1 MELIGDNPI
10 KSNDSDLLD
19 RTDSAEKFA
28 KHIFSFDYKEGLV
41 VGICGEWGCG
51 KTSYINL
58 MRPELEKHSIVI
70 DFNPWMFSD
79 THNLVSLFFTEMAA
93 QLKEYNDNSDIA
105 DKLENFGELLSS
117 VSSIPVISEIGAIFK
132 FFSKKKINENS
143 LQKQREK
150 LTEVLKKRKKP
161 ITVIL
166 DDIDRLSS
174 DELQSILR
182 LVRLTGNFPNIIY
195 LLSFDKERVSETL
208 DYSNIKG
215 ESYLEKII
223 QVTFDVPKP
232 SQDLLEKNLFSSLEY
247 LLGNVSIDQYRWSQA
262 YFGIIRPVIRNVR
275 DIRRYI
281 ASLSNTFNQIGNSIN
296 TIDLLCLEAIKV
308 FQPKILREI
317 FELREILL
325 SYSNEDG
332 TKEKLVYFIKENPM
346 KEKILGVLFDR
357 YDFIS
362 GVKSPSINNAFKK
375 EKRVA
380 EKVFFE
386 LYFNQIETIE
396 LNNIEL
402 SRKLWSVMSSE
413 RFKDELLNINA
424 DSLEIVVRNLM
435 DYEDDF
441 NEHIA
446 LYVIP
451 SLYQNLPR
459 VPEKEKGIWELEA
472 NTIWSALTYRLLK
485 SIPEESKNGTIDQL
499 LDSCD
504 LFAQLEIVGI
514 IGHRENRGHKLVSD
528 ILAKHFE
535 SRLINNIKGTPLS
548 ELSSTYK
555 LSHILYFFVS
565 LGNIVND
572 DILNSEEILLSLLK
586 SSVSEIKSQKGDDP
600 TIHRKKILHWDSLV
614 KIYNNDEEKLRSMIE
629 QLETQRELE
638 IDQEYVQLA
647 IKYKNGYRHSDR
659 FDDEEI

>member
-1 MELIGDNPI
+1 MELISDNPI
-10 KSNDSDLLD
+10 KSNDYDLLD

-58 MRPELEKHSIVI
+58 MRPELAKHSTVI

-93 QLKEYNDNSDIA
+93 QLKEYNDNSDIT

-117 VSSIPVISEIGAIFK
+117 VSSIPIISELGAIFK
-132 FFSKKKINENS
+132 FCSKKKRNENS
-143 LQKQREK
+143 LQNQREK
-150 LTEVLKKRKKP
+150 LTEVLNKKKKP

-195 LLSFDKERVSETL
+195 LLSFDKERVSEIL

-215 ESYLEKII
+215 EIYLEKII

-232 SQDLLEKNLFSSLEY
+232 SEVLIEKNLFSSLDS
-247 LLGNVSIDQYRWSQA
+247 LLGNVSLDKYRWSQA
-262 YFGIIRPVIRNVR
+262 YFDIIRPMIKNVR
-275 DIRRYI
+275 DIRRYV

-296 TIDLLCLEAIKV
+296 TVDLLCLEAIKV
-308 FQPKILREI
+308 FQPKLLKEI
-317 FELREILL
+317 FELRDILL
-325 SYSNEDG
+325 SQSNDDI
-332 TKEKLVYFIKENPM
+332 TQEKLSKFQEENPI
-346 KEKILGVLFDR
+346 KKSILEILFDKFYLR
-357 YDFIS
+357 S
-362 GVKSPSINNAFKK
+362 NSNHLSFKK
-375 EKRVA
+375 GNRIA
-380 EKVFFE
+380 DKVFFE
-386 LYFNQIETIE
+386 LYFTQIETIE
-396 LNNIEL
+396 LNDIEL
-402 SRKLWSVMSSE
+402 SKKLWSVMHTE
-413 RFKDELLNINA
+413 KFKEELSKVNENSLESIVKNLLN
-424 DSLEIVVRNLM
+424 
-435 DYEDDF
+435 YENEF
-441 NEHIA
+441 NEHTAIYA
-446 LYVIP
+446 IP

-459 VPEKEKGIWELEA
+459 VPEKERGFWELEA
-472 NTIWSALTYRLLK
+472 DRIWSALTYRLLK
-485 SIPEESKNGTIDQL
+485 KIPEKSKNGTIDQL

-614 KIYNNDEEKLRSMIE
+614 KIYNNDEEKLRLMIE

>member
-150 LTEVLKKRKKP
+150 LTEVLNKKKKP

-296 TIDLLCLEAIKV
+296 TIDLLCLEVIKV
-308 FQPKILREI
+308 FQPKVLKEI
-317 FELREILL
+317 FELRDILL
-325 SYSNEDG
+325 SQSNDDS
-332 TKEKLVYFIKENPM
+332 TQEKLSKFQKENPI
-346 KEKILGVLFDR
+346 KKSILEILFDKSYLR
-357 YDFIS
+357 YNS
-362 GVKSPSINNAFKK
+362 NQPSFKK
-375 EKRVA
+375 ENRIA
-380 EKVFFE
+380 DKVFFE
-386 LYFNQIETIE
+386 LYFTQIETIE
-396 LNNIEL
+396 LNDIEL
-402 SRKLWSVMSSE
+402 SKELWSVMHTE
-413 RFKDELLNINA
+413 KFKEELSKINEN
-424 DSLEIVVRNLM
+424 SLESIVKNLL
-435 DYEDDF
+435 DYENEF
-441 NEHIA
+441 NEHTAIYA
-446 LYVIP
+446 IP

-459 VPEKEKGIWELEA
+459 VPEKERGFWELEA
-472 NTIWSALTYRLLK
+472 DRIWSALTYRLLK
-485 SIPEESKNGTIDQL
+485 KIPEKSKNGTIGQL

-614 KIYNNDEEKLRSMIE
+614 KIYNNDEEKLRSMIK

>member
-1 MELIGDNPI
+1 MELISDNPI
-10 KSNDSDLLD
+10 KDNNSDLLD
-19 RTDSAEKFA
+19 RTDNAEKFA

-105 DKLENFGELLSS
+105 DKLEIFGELLSS
-117 VSSIPVISEIGAIFK
+117 VSSIPVIGEIGAVFK
-132 FFSKKKINENS
+132 FFSKKKTNENS
-143 LQKQREK
+143 LQKQRKK
-150 LTEVLKKRKKP
+150 LTEVLKEREKP

-195 LLSFDKERVSETL
+195 LLSFDKERISETL

-232 SQDLLEKNLFSSLEY
+232 SQDLLEKNLFSSLES
-247 LLGNVSIDQYRWSQA
+247 LLGNVNIDQSRWLQA
-262 YFGIIRPVIRNVR
+262 YLGIIRPMIKNMR
-275 DIRRYI
+275 DIRRYV
-281 ASLSNTFNQIGNSIN
+281 ASLSNTFNQIGHSIN

-308 FQPKILREI
+308 FQPKTLKEI
-317 FELREILL
+317 FEFRDILL
-325 SYSNEDG
+325 SYSDEDK
-332 TKEKLVYFIKENPM
+332 TKEKLVKFT
-346 KEKILGVLFDR
+346 EKKPINKSILGVLFDK

-362 GVKSPSINNAFKK
+362 GIKIIPHNSSFKK
-375 EKRVA
+375 EKRIA
-380 EKVFFE
+380 DKLFFE

-396 LNNIEL
+396 LNDIEL
-402 SRKLWSVMSSE
+402 SRKLWSVMNTE
-413 RFKDELLNINA
+413 NFKEELLNVNA
-424 DSLEIVVRNLM
+424 DSLETIVKNLM
-435 DYEDDF
+435 DYENEF
-441 NEHIA
+441 NELTA
-446 LYVIP
+446 LYAIP
-451 SLYQNLPR
+451 PLYRNLHR
-459 VPEKEKGIWELEA
+459 VPEKERGFWEFEA
-472 NTIWSALTYRLLK
+472 DTIWSALTYRLLK
-485 SIPEESKNGTIDQL
+485 NIPEKSKNGTIDQL

-514 IGHRENRGHKLVSD
+514 IGYRENRGHKLVSD

-535 SRLINNIKGTPLS
+535 SRLINNIKDSPIS
-548 ELSSTYK
+548 ELLNTYK
-555 LSHILYFFVS
+555 LSHIFYFYVS
-565 LGNIVND
+565 LGNIVD
-572 DILNSEEILLSLLK
+572 DEILDSEEILLSLLK
-586 SSVSEIKSQKGDDP
+586 SSVSEIKSQKADDP
-600 TIHRKKILHWDSLV
+600 TIYRNKILHWDSLV
-614 KIYNNDEEKLRSMIE
+614 KIYNNDEERLISMIE
-629 QLETQRELE
+629 QLETQGDL
-638 IDQEYVQLA
+638 DQEYIQLA

-659 FDDEEI
+659 FDD

>member
-1 MELIGDNPI
+1 MDLINDNPI
-10 KSNDSDLLD
+10 KDNNSDLLD
-19 RTDSAEKFA
+19 RTDNAEKFA

-117 VSSIPVISEIGAIFK
+117 VSSIPIISGIGAIFK

-143 LQKQREK
+143 LQKQRKK
-150 LTEVLKKRKKP
+150 LTEVLKKREKP

-215 ESYLEKII
+215 KSYLEKII

-232 SQDLLEKNLFSSLEY
+232 SQDLLEKNLFSSLES
-247 LLGNVSIDQYRWSQA
+247 LLGNVNIDQSRWSQA
-262 YFGIIRPVIRNVR
+262 YLGIIRPMIKNMR
-275 DIRRYI
+275 DIRRYV
-281 ASLSNTFNQIGNSIN
+281 ASLSNTFNQIGHSIN

-308 FQPKILREI
+308 FQPKTLKEI
-317 FELREILL
+317 FEFRDILL
-325 SYSNEDG
+325 SYSDEDK
-332 TKEKLVYFIKENPM
+332 TKEKLVEFT
-346 KEKILGVLFDR
+346 EKKPINKSILGVLFNK

-362 GVKSPSINNAFKK
+362 GIKSIHHNSSFKK
-375 EKRVA
+375 EKRIA
-380 EKVFFE
+380 DKLFFE

-396 LNNIEL
+396 LNDIEL
-402 SRKLWSVMSSE
+402 SRKLWSVMNTE
-413 RFKDELLNINA
+413 NFKEELLNINA
-424 DSLEIVVRNLM
+424 DSLENIVKNLM
-435 DYEDDF
+435 DYENEF
-441 NEHIA
+441 NELTA
-446 LYVIP
+446 LYAIP
-451 SLYQNLPR
+451 ALYQNLPR
-459 VPEKEKGIWELEA
+459 VPEKERGFWEFEA
-472 NTIWSALTYRLLK
+472 DTIWSALTYRLLK
-485 SIPEESKNGTIDQL
+485 NIPEKSKNGTIDQL

-514 IGHRENRGHKLVSD
+514 IGYRENRGHKLVSD

-535 SRLINNIKGTPLS
+535 SRLTNNIKDSPIS
-548 ELSSTYK
+548 ELLNTYK

-565 LGNIVND
+565 LGNIVD
-572 DILNSEEILLSLLK
+572 DEILDSEEILLSLLK
-586 SSVSEIKSQKGDDP
+586 SSVNEIKSQKGDDP
-600 TIHRKKILHWDSLV
+600 TIHRNKILHWDSLV
-614 KIYNNDEEKLRSMIE
+614 KIYNNDEERLISMIE
-629 QLETQRELE
+629 KLETQEY
-638 IDQEYVQLA
+638 IDQEYVRLA